1 MAKLITADKIPPE
14 LQSKLNFVKK
24 RILFISPSVACGQE
38 KESTKDDFESLT
50 SSTIGIGGFGKV
62 YKVRHKI
69 SKNIYAIKVIN
80 KQKIVENNLCE
91 QIRLE
96 VRIMYSLNHE
106 HIIKLNNH
114 FEDDDNFYLV
124 LEYAPKGHLYEKLKL
139 MGRLPERLT
148 AQYLREVFSAVEYLH
163 STNPPIIHRD
173 IKPENIL
180 LDSKERA
187 KLCDFGWSNFFNP
200 STKRMTYCGTP
211 DYLAPEMIKK
221 EGHDQT
227 IDIWNLGVLMFELLT
242 GHTPF
247 QASNQK
253 EIFNNI
259 LKLKRVFPKGFPM
272 IAKDLVL
279 KLLKANP
286 KERITLQAALEH
298 PWFKAN
304 PELRPVLTKQVKME
318 TQLPTLESDLNEED
332 FEPVSRVSKVNRE
345 ESDKRQTK
353 GKPGIE
359 VGTTKKSEKD
369 DTIADLN
376 NQLQESIKEE
386 NECKVKL
393 QARERELEAV
403 KKGID
408 DIKTKL
414 EKSDKG
420 YVAPDKE
427 EIMKLKEE
435 LQRLTLINK
444 NLEAN
449 GIKLTEES
457 AQLVDASSQ
466 AKLLAREI
474 ETCKANN
481 KALDDKLTE
490 VNGKIDEMENKLSEV
505 KSFINKEKLL
515 KEKNT
520 VELEGKIDELKHKL
534 KSISANDVKEDN
546 EKLTDEAAKNCE
558 SSLKTIKSVIETS
571 LKKVANEENL
581 KKELLDTYK
590 NIAEMRM
597 KHLITLNE
605 KEQIQQN
612 VIDRIKTNH
621 VKTLKDMAIDK
632 EKSVKRYEESIA
644 SNQKQEYESA
654 LEEEDMKALQIQAT
668 QMQEILNGLKM
679 HVTLY
684 SQMKNLL
691 PEKVRN
697 STIEVQ
703 ELERQLTSE
712 SSTNVTNNN
721 FRAVAN
727 SISTTAANGNVF
739 GS

>member
-1 MAKLITADKIPPE
+1 M
-14 LQSKLNFVKK
+14 
-24 RILFISPSVACGQE
+24 LFRS
-38 KESTKDDFESLT
+38 
-50 SSTIGIGGFGKV
+50 
-62 YKVRHKI
+62 
-69 SKNIYAIKVIN
+69 
-80 KQKIVENNLCE
+80 
-91 QIRLE
+91 
-96 VRIMYSLNHE
+96 
-106 HIIKLNNH
+106 
-114 FEDDDNFYLV
+114 
-124 LEYAPKGHLYEKLKL
+124 
-139 MGRLPERLT
+139 
-148 AQYLREVFSAVEYLH
+148 
-163 STNPPIIHRD
+163 
-173 IKPENIL
+173 
-180 LDSKERA
+180 
-187 KLCDFGWSNFFNP
+187 
-200 STKRMTYCGTP
+200 
-211 DYLAPEMIKK
+211 
-221 EGHDQT
+221 
-227 IDIWNLGVLMFELLT
+227 
-242 GHTPF
+242 
-247 QASNQK
+247 
-253 EIFNNI
+253 
-259 LKLKRVFPKGFPM
+259 
-272 IAKDLVL
+272 
-279 KLLKANP
+279 
-286 KERITLQAALEH
+286 
-298 PWFKAN
+298 
-304 PELRPVLTKQVKME
+304 
-318 TQLPTLESDLNEED
+318 
-332 FEPVSRVSKVNRE
+332 
-345 ESDKRQTK
+345 
-353 GKPGIE
+353 
-359 VGTTKKSEKD
+359 
-369 DTIADLN
+369 DLN

-621 VKTLKDMAIDK
+621 VKTLK
-632 EKSVKRYEESIA
+632 
-644 SNQKQEYESA
+644 
-654 LEEEDMKALQIQAT
+654 
-668 QMQEILNGLKM
+668 EIGRA
-679 HVTLY
+679 HV
-684 SQMKNLL
+684 
-691 PEKVRN
+691 
-697 STIEVQ
+697 
-703 ELERQLTSE
+703 
-712 SSTNVTNNN
+712 
-721 FRAVAN
+721 
-727 SISTTAANGNVF
+727 
-739 GS
+739 